1 MKTKGVMNNQ
11 QSLIMY
17 VCMFWFSVEQITLPN
32 TLYLGQCFQ
41 LQEFVDKLNIT
52 KKVSHSALVQGFH
65 NYRLMFYTACLSHHN
80 TYEMF
85 SQFSNHLVDQ
95 LDYGNRP

>member
-52 KKVSHSALVQGFH
+52 KKVSHSALQGFH
-65 NYRLMFYTACLSHHN
+65 NF
-80 TYEMF
+80 
-85 SQFSNHLVDQ
+85 
-95 LDYGNRP
+95 G